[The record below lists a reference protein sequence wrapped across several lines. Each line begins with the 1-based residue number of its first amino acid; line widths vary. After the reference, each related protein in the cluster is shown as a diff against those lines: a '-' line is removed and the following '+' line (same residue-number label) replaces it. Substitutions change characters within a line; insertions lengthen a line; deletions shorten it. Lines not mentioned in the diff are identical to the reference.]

1 MLTPT
6 AASDGTPAER
16 PHSSGSARPQPAGR
30 GLGAQVAEAVAEG
43 LTAVLTGL
51 LPDPPPKAAR
61 TCTALQHASSD
72 GLLGTRCDISL
83 RGQPG
88 GWTATGRA
96 EHVLGLPGADRILC
110 EAVRPG
116 GGGTVLVLLPLRGP
130 GVARGEGKPSPL
142 TGARW
147 GCVRLDSVPVPDAHT
162 VQVRPG
168 HEQLL
173 HDAVA
178 GTRLRLARLVTELAA
193 DAVAA
198 AIGYVVER
206 PLAGGRVADR
216 QAVRHALV
224 EATAQVR
231 MCDAHLNR
239 VESRAAPSLRDAAL
253 RVAAHVAFAAPRAVE
268 TACQLH
274 GGYGFLEEQWIARA
288 YRDSVYTCALLG
300 GQDQLDRAT
309 GLLPITAG
317 PEAAAVRRTTAPVRP
332 PDSASA
338 FRAGVRALVRQ
349 DIAPHV
355 PDWEANGGVTRQLFA
370 AVGRAG
376 VFGVRVP
383 AREGGLGLGLADG
396 VAFIRAVGRDA
407 VGGVST
413 SLSVQTHVAVPLLQE
428 HGTQEQK
435 RRWLHPLLKGDLV
448 AAVAITEP
456 GGGSDLVN
464 ATATRAVATD
474 EGWLLDGEKTFVTN
488 APIADFLIVL
498 ARTEPRAGALGMTFF
513 LVPTDLPEVRV
524 RRLETVGLRS
534 SHTGRIRF
542 TGCRLP
548 AEAVLGRTGLAM
560 AHLARVL
567 PEERLAISAG
577 MLECA
582 RRSVERTAV
591 LPTVR
596 SSAAARGELSGWTVR
611 LEAAEAFLDAAVE
624 RFDGD
629 GGGGGGVRLDADLAK
644 TVSARLTQ
652 LIVNGCARLA
662 GPDAFADESEPGSLL
677 PALRDVRV
685 LSVFGGSCET
695 VRDTAAAEIL
705 RGAVVRR
712 GRDPRHHL
720 LAPRTST
727 ALRRDDAQSRR

>member
-1 MLTPT
+1 MLTPV
-6 AASDGTPAER
+6 AASGITSTER
-16 PHSSGSARPQPAGR
+16 LGSSGANRPEPTER
-30 GLGAQVAEAVAEG
+30 GLGARVAEAVAEG
-43 LTAVLTGL
+43 LTAVLIGL
-51 LPDPPPKAAR
+51 LPDPPPKAAAR
-61 TCTALQHASSD
+61 TCTALRHSSSD

-83 RGQPG
+83 RREPG
-88 GWTATGRA
+88 GWTATGSA
-96 EHVLGLPGADRILC
+96 EHVLGLPEADWILC
-110 EAVRPG
+110 EAAEPG
-116 GGGTVLVLLPLRGP
+116 EGDTVLVLLPLG
-130 GVARGEGKPSPL
+130 GQGLARSERKPSPL
-142 TGARW
+142 TGARF
-147 GCVRLDSVPVPDAHT
+147 GSVRLDSVPVPDAHAA
-162 VQVRPG
+162 QV
-168 HEQLL
+168 HLDHVQLL
-173 HDAVA
+173 HDTVA
-178 GTRLRLARLVTELAA
+178 GTRLRLAREVTELAA

-198 AIGYVVER
+198 AIGHVVER

-216 QAVRHALV
+216 QVVRHALV

-231 MCDAHLNR
+231 MCDAYLNR
-239 VESRAAPSLRDAAL
+239 VESRSLRDAVL
-253 RVAAHVAFAAPRAVE
+253 RVAAFVAFAAPQAVE

-274 GGYGFLEEQWIARA
+274 GGYGFLEEQWIARV
-288 YRDSVYTCALLG
+288 YRDSVFTSALLG
-300 GQDQLDRAT
+300 GQNQPDRAA
-309 GLLPITAG
+309 GLPIPAA
-317 PEAAAVRRTTAPVRP
+317 PEAAA
-332 PDSASA
+332 SA
-338 FRAGVRALVRQ
+338 FRVGARALVRD

-355 PDWEANGGVTRQLFA
+355 SHWEVNGGVTRDLFA

-383 AREGGLGLGLADG
+383 VREGGLGLGLAHG

-413 SLSVQTHVAVPLLQE
+413 SLSVQTHVAVPLLLE

-435 RRWLHPLLKGDLV
+435 RRWLHPLLKGDMI

-456 GGGSDLVN
+456 AGGSDLVN
-464 ATATRAVATD
+464 ATSTRAVATE

-524 RRLETVGLRS
+524 QRLETVGLRS

-582 RRSVERTAV
+582 RRSAERTAE

-596 SSAAARGELSGWTVR
+596 SSAAARTELSGWMVR

-624 RFDGD
+624 RFDDD
-629 GGGGGGVRLDADLAK
+629 GGGERLDGDLAK

-652 LIVNGCARLA
+652 QIVNGCARLA
-662 GPDAFADESEPGSLL
+662 GPDAFADEGEAGSLL

-712 GRDPRHHL
+712 GQDPRHHL
-720 LAPRTST
+720 LPPRTPT
-727 ALRRDDAQSRR
+727 ALRRDDAQSQR